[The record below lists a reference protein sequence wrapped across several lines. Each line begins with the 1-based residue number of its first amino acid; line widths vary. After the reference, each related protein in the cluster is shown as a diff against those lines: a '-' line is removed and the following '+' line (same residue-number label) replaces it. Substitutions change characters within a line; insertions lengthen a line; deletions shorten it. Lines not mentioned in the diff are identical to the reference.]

1 MYKRDQDLIETFA
14 KQGPKHTEQV
24 AVFVIASI
32 RTQFSTLPRIM
43 KTYRKRGKNGL
54 DELMP
59 KQKEGI
65 LYVRQ
70 NRKWLFN
77 LIERYRN
84 GGITAEETLLE
95 LMHIPCIGL
104 VKAGFLL
111 QCLTGTVG
119 CLDCH
124 NLRQHGLRE
133 GVFKL
138 SHNRVTEANL
148 RKVRNYIQ
156 VCEELGGSEVL
167 WNEWCEGMADRY
179 SKRFADANVVSFL
192 HSQAIAGIN

>member
-1 MYKRDQDLIETFA
+1 MFKRDQNLIETFA

-77 LIERYRN
+77 L
-84 GGITAEETLLE
+84 
-95 LMHIPCIGL
+95 LMNIPCIGL

-192 HSQAIAGIN
+192 HSRAIAGIN